1 MYESGQGVYPTT
13 AQSFYNVNSVYS
25 PMDNGRAAPQIS
37 APAAHVPIYNP
48 ALGTDYL
55 SAQAQQAAVRF
66 MTNPQTNQP
75 GYYDS
80 RTMDASIYS
89 AYKSELDARQTAKLL
104 NYGSLAASLS
114 TAAASMMIPGVGML
128 NPVTLGVTL
137 GAKALD
143 AGAEY
148 YRGFEN
154 RIGDIRGIRQM
165 YSGITSGAM
174 IDPTTGRMTNA
185 SAMNIVNALDS
196 TAEGSGFT
204 KQDVYQIHSMAGE
217 MGLMQGHTGSA
228 SSIASRVKQLAT
240 LTKSI
245 MDLGEGISPADALQ
259 MQQLTENMGVK
270 LDKFK
275 SLNISRQVVTAARL
289 AGKTLEATNQTLSA
303 AASATAGAGLGG
315 QIGVESALF
324 STVTA
329 NSQFGFLSAEQQ
341 AAVGGSA
348 EAFSNNLTQAHAT
361 FAARNAQ
368 SLAMGSYYLDP
379 ATGQLKIDHGALQR
393 MVELGLNPTEANR
406 RGMSLI
412 RGPEANRLLRDRS
425 TRNLVQSVLS
435 RDMGRLSREAASAID
450 PSTRLGMMGEEIVQR
465 ALSTN
470 NLDLRAVA
478 TELYGESGAAVLTQI
493 QNYSQGRSRR
503 REAFRN
509 QQLQELDQVV
519 LSGFTSADQIEAT
532 ARAGYFESLGRA
544 AADRA
549 AGREDMLRR
558 EARDRFGA
566 TPGQYSTA
574 DYLGL
579 IGGEDYSGRASLA
592 GRRGSGFYDRN
603 TSERGF
609 FANLSYN
616 AFTTEAHRN
625 RQVNQTL
632 VSQKMRRLFSN
643 NFFGEGTGHV
653 FENEGRGAIG
663 EFLYNEG
670 FSRRMSGYLGD
681 LSTEMY
687 GEGPSAGASSL
698 GARRLFAIRRALT
711 YAESG
716 FTEQSLRS
724 VREELSQFAP
734 GSRTI
739 RSVLRNLNRDTTLD
753 ELDVS
758 LGQGQVKEDIL
769 GRVAS
774 FAPASRVRLSN
785 LELTG
790 SQRAIVN
797 RAERIGSRFIA
808 EEAGST
814 GLIAGTRKIDGQDIV
829 GMGAENLARKLIVRA
844 IAREERVTREEAER
858 RFQDMGE
865 EERETLVKGVFAVA
879 NENREDNL
887 GRFLGNVGRSGLVAQ
902 GLFDAG
908 EEGAMDYA
916 GLQAQ
921 GLREGYVYRH
931 SHIPIYGEEVPHEV
945 PIMRMFGAT
954 QRRKTGR
961 TRRVDHYAE
970 ANISMAELLT
980 GRDQTLTD
988 TDFRAKLEEFGD
1000 LYSKLG
1006 DGLGRI
1012 SAMMRTW
1019 ITSRGRGRE
1028 YVGKEDRA
1036 VVDFLTGGGL
1046 SDEIRRKIRALS
1058 PAMKERLNA
1067 HLKNI
1072 ITATGATSTEPLTR
1086 DQREYRGVSGDS
1098 FMNTMNA
1105 LGVTGIQSKREGMA
1119 EEMLQ
1124 DNPLAQLFGDESD
1137 SPARTRNFLRFMRR
1151 GDITLIRSGDNN
1163 LLDVDASIQRTLG
1176 GSMQGLSGDVQER
1189 IREVFTNIFAGAD
1202 PTNQD
1207 DMKRRSKRFR
1217 EAILNQMG
1225 SAPVPGQDSS
1235 GDTSVAAAATKI
1247 NMLIQAAAGIIKAL
1261 AIDDTERARA
1271 NLEEI
1276 KNRLATLAAPSNAPA
1291 VSRSGG

>member
-89 AYKSELDARQTAKLL
+89 AYKSELDARKTAKLL
-104 NYGSLAASLS
+104 NYGSLAAGVG
-114 TAAASMMIPGVGML
+114 TAGASMVMGLSML

-185 SAMNIVNALDS
+185 SARNIVNALDS

-259 MQQLTENMGVK
+259 MQQLSENMGVK

-289 AGKTLEATNQTLSA
+289 AGKTLDATNQTLSA

-324 STVTA
+324 SSVTA

-379 ATGQLKIDHGALQR
+379 TTGQLKIDHGALQR
-393 MVELGLNPTEANR
+393 MVELGLNPEEANK

-470 NLDLRAVA
+470 NLDLSAVA
-478 TELYGESGAAVLTQI
+478 TELYGEAGAAVLTQI

-509 QQLQELDQVV
+509 QQLQEMDQ
-519 LSGFTSADQIEAT
+519 LALRDFTSADQLQAT
-532 ARAGYFESLGRA
+532 ARAGYFESLGRLE
-544 AADRA
+544 ADRA

-566 TPGQYSTA
+566 TPGQYSTQ

-579 IGGEDYSGRASLA
+579 IGGTDYSGRSLLGA
-592 GRRGSGFYDRN
+592 RRRGGIYTRDI
-603 TSERGF
+603 SEGGF
-609 FANLSYN
+609 FAGTLYN
-616 AFTTEAHRN
+616 ALTSEDYRYGQMNDNLAA
-625 RQVNQTL
+625 Q
-632 VSQKMRRLFSN
+632 RLRGVFAN
-643 NFFGEGTGHV
+643 DFFGEGAEAF

-663 EFLYNEG
+663 EYLFNEG
-670 FSRRMSGYLGD
+670 FSGDRYDYVEDLTRELYGEGSRDMGAIRLRRLAEIERMAEDGFNEHTLGRARRALLTLGD
-681 LSTEMY
+681 SEPIRELRRNLTVNTGQEAVSRAFDATLLEGVAAGVGSFVEQSRASFDNLNLSPQERAVVNQAERLASLHIGNTMASTSPLGPGRRTLGGQSRGIDIAVNARKTARHFIIEAYKKEGMTHEQAVERYNDLSKEDEDRLTEGVYAAARENESGNLNTFLGKTARKGMTGLALLNAGTDDMY
-687 GEGPSAGASSL
+687 GELMGRG
-698 GARRLFAIRRALT
+698 
-711 YAESG
+711 
-716 FTEQSLRS
+716 
-724 VREELSQFAP
+724 LS
-734 GSRTI
+734 GSRTERI
-739 RSVLRNLNRDTTLD
+739 EATSTVVGSVSIVT
-753 ELDVS
+753 
-758 LGQGQVKEDIL
+758 
-769 GRVAS
+769 
-774 FAPASRVRLSN
+774 PARMVEREYNVSN
-785 LELTG
+785 L
-790 SQRAIVN
+790 A
-797 RAERIGSRFIA
+797 
-808 EEAGST
+808 
-814 GLIAGTRKIDGQDIV
+814 
-829 GMGAENLARKLIVRA
+829 
-844 IAREERVTREEAER
+844 
-858 RFQDMGE
+858 
-865 EERETLVKGVFAVA
+865 
-879 NENREDNL
+879 
-887 GRFLGNVGRSGLVAQ
+887 
-902 GLFDAG
+902 
-908 EEGAMDYA
+908 
-916 GLQAQ
+916 
-921 GLREGYVYRH
+921 
-931 SHIPIYGEEVPHEV
+931 
-945 PIMRMFGAT
+945 
-954 QRRKTGR
+954 
-961 TRRVDHYAE
+961 
-970 ANISMAELLT
+970 LLT
-980 GRDQTLTD
+980 GLSSDIEP
-988 TDFRAKLEEFGD
+988 TDFRKKLEDFGD
-1000 LYSKLG
+1000 LYTKLG
-1006 DGLGRI
+1006 DTLGQL
-1012 SAMMRTW
+1012 SAQMRTW
-1019 ITSRGRGRE
+1019 IVGRGSQ
-1028 YVGKEDRA
+1028 YVGEHDLAVTQFISELEAEKRQKIESLPNSEKEQ
-1036 VVDFLTGGGL
+1036 LY
-1046 SDEIRRKIRALS
+1046 
-1058 PAMKERLNA
+1058 A

-1072 ITATGATSTEPLTR
+1072 ITATGATSGGAVTAEQKNYR
-1086 DQREYRGVSGDS
+1086 DAEGFAEQI
-1098 FMNTMNA
+1098 NA
-1105 LGVTGIQSKREGMA
+1105 LGATGIESKRRGMA
-1119 EEMLQ
+1119 EEMLK
-1124 DNPLAQLFGDESD
+1124 DNPLAQLFGVSD
-1137 SPARTRNFLRFMRR
+1137 SPAATTNFLRFMRR
-1151 GDITLIRSGDNN
+1151 GNVTLIRSGKNK
-1163 LLDVDASIQRTLG
+1163 LLDVDTSIERTLG

-1202 PTNQD
+1202 PTKVE
-1207 DMKRRSKRFR
+1207 DMKKRSRQFR
-1217 EAILNQMG
+1217 QAILNQMG
-1225 SAPVPGQDSS
+1225 SSPVPGQGSS

-1261 AIDDTERARA
+1261 AIEDVNAARDS
-1271 NLEEI
+1271 LEDV
-1276 KNRLATLAAPSNAPA
+1276 KNKLATLAAPSNAPA
-1291 VSRSGG
+1291 VPE

>member
-80 RTMDASIYS
+80 RTMDAGIYS
-89 AYKSELDARQTAKLL
+89 AYKSELDARSTAKLL
-104 NYGSLAASLS
+104 NYGSLAAGVG
-114 TAAASMMIPGVGML
+114 TAGASMLLGLGMF
-128 NPVTLGVTL
+128 NPATLAVTA
-137 GAKALD
+137 GAKFLD

-154 RIGDIRGIRQM
+154 RMGDIRGIRQM
-165 YSGITSGAM
+165 YSGVTSGAM

-185 SAMNIVNALDS
+185 AATGIVNALDS

-204 KQDVYQIHSMAGE
+204 KQDVYQIHSMAGQ
-217 MGLMQGHTGSA
+217 MGLMRGHTGSA

-303 AASATAGAGLGG
+303 AASTTAGAGLGG
-315 QIGVESALF
+315 QLGVESALF
-324 STVTA
+324 SSVTA

-348 EAFSNNLTQAHAT
+348 EAYTNNLTQAHAS

-379 ATGQLKIDHGALQR
+379 ATGQLKIDQGALQR
-393 MVELGLNPTEANR
+393 MVELGLNPEEANK
-406 RGMSLI
+406 RGMRLI
-412 RGPEANRLLRDRS
+412 RGPEANKLLRDRS
-425 TRNLVQSVLS
+425 TRSLVQSVLS
-435 RDMGRLSREAASAID
+435 RDIGRLSREAANSMD
-450 PSTRLGMMGEEIVQR
+450 PATRLGMMGEEIVQR

-470 NLDLRAVA
+470 NLDLNAVA
-478 TELYGESGAAVLTQI
+478 TELYGESGKAVLTQL
-493 QNYSQGRSRR
+493 QTYSQGRSRR

-519 LSGFTSADQIEAT
+519 LAGFTSAEQIEAT
-532 ARAGYFESLGRA
+532 SRASYFESLGRLE
-544 AADRA
+544 ADRA

-592 GRRGSGFYDRN
+592 GRQGGGFYDRS

-609 FANLSYN
+609 FANLAYN
-616 AFTTEAHRN
+616 AFTSEAHRN

-643 NFFGEGTGHV
+643 DFFGKGTGHF
-653 FENEGRGAIG
+653 FEDEGRGAIG

-681 LSTEMY
+681 ISTEMY
-687 GEGPSAGASSL
+687 GEEPSAGAASL
-698 GARRLFAIRRALT
+698 GARRLSAIRRALT

-716 FTEQSLRS
+716 FTDQSLRS
-724 VREELSQFAP
+724 VREELSEFAP

-739 RSVLRNLNRDTTLD
+739 RSVLRNLNKGTTLD

-774 FAPASRVRLSN
+774 FAAASRVRLSN

-829 GMGAENLARKLIVRA
+829 GMGAESLAKKLIVKA
-844 IAREERVTREEAER
+844 IAQEEGVTREEAER
-858 RFQDMGE
+858 RFQNMGE
-865 EERETLVKGVFAVA
+865 EERETLVKGVFAVS
-879 NENREDNL
+879 NENRGENL
-887 GRFLGNVGRSGLVAQ
+887 GRFLGNVGRSGLTAQ
-902 GLFDAG
+902 GLLDAG
-908 EEGAMDYA
+908 QEGAMDYA
-916 GLQAQ
+916 SLQTQ
-921 GLREGYVYRH
+921 GLTGRFVSSVVRVAET
-931 SHIPIYGEEVPHEV
+931 EEVAHSSPLL
-945 PIMRMFGAT
+945 RMLGMT
-954 QRRKTGR
+954 EHRKTGR
-961 TRRVDHYAE
+961 MRTVSRYAE
-970 ANISMAELLT
+970 GDVTMAELLT

-1006 DGLGRI
+1006 DSLGDI
-1012 SAMMRTW
+1012 SSQMRAW
-1019 ITSRGRGRE
+1019 ITSRGRGE
-1028 YVGKEDRA
+1028 QYVSKEDLA
-1036 VVDFLTGGGL
+1036 VTHFLTGGGL
-1046 SDEIRRKIRALS
+1046 PDEVRRKIKALS
-1058 PAMKERLNA
+1058 PAMKEQLRA

-1072 ITATGATSTEPLTR
+1072 IMATGATSAEPLTR
-1086 DQREYRGVSGDS
+1086 DQREYRGVSEDA
-1098 FMNTMNA
+1098 FTTRMNA

-1124 DNPLAQLFGDESD
+1124 DNPLAGLFGDRD
-1137 SPARTRNFLRFMRR
+1137 DATGNFLKFMRR
-1151 GDITLIRSGDNN
+1151 GEIQLLRSAGGQMQ
-1163 LLDVDASIQRTLG
+1163 VDKSIESTLG
-1176 GSMQGLSGDVQER
+1176 GSMSGLSGDVQER
-1189 IREVFTNIFAGAD
+1189 VRELFTRTFAGLKQGDTEKVKEA
-1202 PTNQD
+1202 
-1207 DMKRRSKRFR
+1207 SKRFR
-1217 EAILNQMG
+1217 EGVLNMMG

-1261 AIDDTERARA
+1261 AIEDTKAARD
-1271 NLEEI
+1271 NLEAI
-1276 KNRLATLAAPSNAPA
+1276 KSKLTTLATPSNSSAI
-1291 VSRSGG
+1291 SKRG